1 MTEEDNKWREES
13 TRILRSYL
21 VRKNI
26 KYHDLAKVLQSMGL
40 NENAN
45 SIANKLSRGTFSFSF
60 FLQCMYALRIDNIE
74 LNLEQHIGDK

>member
-21 VRKNI
+21 ARKNI